1 MKHNTLGLLDSEVK
15 ILYTALKYYVEENV
29 GTKKEKVISYKNI
42 AERNT

>member
-29 GTKKEKVISYKNI
+29 GTKKELELLEVLKHWI
-42 AERNT
+42 